1 MGKKDVETVCTP
13 SPQNNEFKMITNY
26 IVDIPGRDGVH
37 TVSTNNYMVFAQVS
51 FNATVRLKTRCP
63 GFVSLS
69 TVK

>member
-13 SPQNNEFKMITNY
+13 SPQNNAFKMITNY
-26 IVDIPGRDGVH
+26 IVVIPVETHCMRLQMH
-37 TVSTNNYMVFAQVS
+37 YIVFAQVS